1 MCYFEPKWILRASK
15 PKARITGSNN
25 KKEQNKVFLQFHD
38 LKAISLTK
46 FVLVITS
53 KLNKFSETILQLCG
67 LKFAWDEYYFVSLI
81 PIVPN

>member
-53 KLNKFSETILQLCG
+53 KLNKYSETILQLCG